1 MKLYECMNC
10 EHYTPYAKIEIN
22 EEEKFV
28 NNGLFCYLM
37 GTPYIENKFE
47 IKNCIEIKIVNHQ
60 KEVINCPIKEEK
72 KEYDFIVD
80 RYAMKAGVN
89 FNPDRQSV
97 LDVDKD
103 KILMRVSY
111 YNIEKD
117 EFCYEKG
124 VLYFNVEQ
132 INHRIKI
139 I

>member
-1 MKLYECMNC
+1 MNC
-10 EHYTPYAKIEIN
+10 EYYAYYTQMKN
-22 EEEKFV
+22 W
-28 NNGLFCYLM
+28 C
-37 GTPYIENKFE
+37 FE
-47 IKNCIEIKIVNHQ
+47 IPKKLNKYYTVLNDSNKVGMIEIKIINHQ